1 MVATART
8 ELQKRVMT
16 AAIGASVLLTL
27 VLAGDI
33 YGTALVA
40 AVLALAMMH
49 EFVDMTM
56 SLPDREEKRWLLLA
70 ATWLI
75 AFANFWMP
83 NAEYALLLLS
93 FLGVF
98 SYFLFTAA
106 RHQGE
111 AFARHFRE
119 LVFAMFGVI
128 YLAFLPLFLVSVRS
142 QKDGAHWVMV
152 FLLIVWAGDTGAYF
166 AGKRFGKRKLYAEIS
181 PKKTIEGGAGG
192 LAAGLAATL
201 LYKLLFFRSMGWL
214 AVALIPLV
222 VGTASAIGDLCES
235 FLKRAFD
242 RKDSGTLLPGHGGFL
257 DRFDGIIFSLPV
269 MYACIRLLG

>member
-1 MVATART
+1 V
-8 ELQKRVMT
+8 T
-16 AAIGASVLLTL
+16 AAIGATVLLTL

-33 YGTALVA
+33 YGTALLA

-49 EFVDMTM
+49 EYVDMTI
-56 SLPDREEKRWLLLA
+56 SLPDLEEKRWLLLA

-106 RHQGE
+106 RHRGE
-111 AFARHFRE
+111 AFALHFRE

-128 YLAFLPLFLVSVRS
+128 YLAFLPLFLVSLRA
-142 QKDGAHWVMV
+142 QKDGAHWIMV

-166 AGKRFGKRKLYAEIS
+166 AGKRFGKRKLYPEIS
-181 PKKTIEGGAGG
+181 PKKTLEGGAGG
-192 LAAGLAATL
+192 LAAGLVATL

-222 VGTASAIGDLCES
+222 VGTAAAIGDLCES

-257 DRFDGIIFSLPV
+257 DRFDGIVFSLPV